1 MDRTMRAAAT
11 IEQRMLDDIDAAY
24 HDILAPVLRKHRKNL
39 AQLEKLM
46 QAGQSARARVL
57 WRKSGIITDLAE
69 AIATAGTVSSAA
81 IRRGLA
87 EIREVAAD
95 GD

>member
-1 MDRTMRAAAT
+1 MNRTMRAAAT

-46 QAGQSARARVL
+46 QT
-57 WRKSGIITDLAE
+57 RKDKGHGDFAYPRTISL
-69 AIATAGTVSSAA
+69 
-81 IRRGLA
+81 RGKK
-87 EIREVAAD
+87 
-95 GD
+95 

>member
-1 MDRTMRAAAT
+1 MNRTMRAAAT

-46 QAGQSARARVL
+46 QTREDKGYEKVAYPRTISL
-57 WRKSGIITDLAE
+57 
-69 AIATAGTVSSAA
+69 
-81 IRRGLA
+81 RGKK
-87 EIREVAAD
+87 
-95 GD
+95 